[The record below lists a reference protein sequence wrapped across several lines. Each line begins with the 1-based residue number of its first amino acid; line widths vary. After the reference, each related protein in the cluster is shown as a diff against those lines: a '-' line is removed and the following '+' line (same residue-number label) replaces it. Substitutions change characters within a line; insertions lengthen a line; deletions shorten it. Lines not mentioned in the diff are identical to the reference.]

1 MSSNG
6 TMSDGTLTNDDT
18 PNDTG
23 PDHGDQPDLSPA
35 ASRLRIAT
43 FRLARRMRTQ
53 RAVDSM
59 SDGQF
64 AVLAALRVHGPHT
77 LGELAERE
85 RVSAPSMNRTVNC
98 LQESGYIVRGADERD
113 GRKVVIS
120 LTSEGEAVVEETAR
134 RRDAWVEASLAELTP
149 AERETLAAAAEIM
162 ERMVAR

>member
-1 MSSNG
+1 MLSNRMSSNVIPTPETG
-6 TMSDGTLTNDDT
+6 TDPGE
-18 PNDTG
+18 
-23 PDHGDQPDLSPA
+23 QPDLSSA

-64 AVLAALRVHGPHT
+64 AVLAALRVHGAHT

-98 LQESGYIVRGADERD
+98 LQESGYIVRAADERD

-120 LTSEGEAVVEETAR
+120 LTPEGEAVVEETAR
-134 RRDAWVEASLAELTP
+134 RRDAWVESSLAELTP

-162 ERMVAR
+162 ARMVAR

>member
-1 MSSNG
+1 MSSD
-6 TMSDGTLTNDDT
+6 TKPLTTSADHLDD
-18 PNDTG
+18 
-23 PDHGDQPDLSPA
+23 HSAA

-64 AVLAALRVHGPHT
+64 AVLAALWVHGSHT

-98 LQESGYIVRGADERD
+98 LQESGYVSRAADESD

-120 LTSEGEAVVEETAR
+120 LTDAGRAVVDETAR
-134 RRDAWVEASLAELTP
+134 RRDAWVEAALADLTP
-149 AERETLAAAAEIM
+149 AERETLDAAAELM
-162 ERMVAR
+162 QRMVAR

>member
-1 MSSNG
+1 MSSN
-6 TMSDGTLTNDDT
+6 DTLTNE
-18 PNDTG
+18 PG
-23 PDHGDQPDLSPA
+23 AGAGDHPHLSPA

-64 AVLAALRVHGPHT
+64 AVLAALKVHGPHT
-77 LGELAERE
+77 LGELADRE

-98 LQESGYIVRGADERD
+98 LQDSGYIVRGADEND

-120 LTSEGEAVVEETAR
+120 LTPEGQAVVEETAR
-134 RRDAWVEASLAELTP
+134 RRDAWVEATLAELTP
-149 AERETLAAAAEIM
+149 AERATLEAAAEIM

>member
-1 MSSNG
+1 MSTDTTTS
-6 TMSDGTLTNDDT
+6 TTATDHLDD
-18 PNDTG
+18 
-23 PDHGDQPDLSPA
+23 HSAA
-35 ASRLRIAT
+35 ASALRIAT

-64 AVLAALRVHGPHT
+64 GVLAALWVHGPHT

-98 LQESGYIVRGADERD
+98 LQDSQYIQRSADEND

-120 LTSEGEAVVEETAR
+120 LTDEGRAVVDETAR
-134 RRDAWVEASLAELTP
+134 RRDAWVESALAELTE
-149 AERETLAAAAEIM
+149 AERETLAQAAEIM
-162 ERMVAR
+162 AKVAAR

>member
-1 MSSNG
+1 MSSNE
-6 TMSDGTLTNDDT
+6 TSDT
-18 PNDTG
+18 DTG
-23 PDHGDQPDLSPA
+23 PDAGAYADLSPA
-35 ASRLRIAT
+35 ASQLRIAT

-64 AVLAALRVHGPHT
+64 AVLAALKVHGPHT
-77 LGELAERE
+77 LGDLAERE

-98 LQESGYIVRGADERD
+98 LQDSGYIVRGADERD

-120 LTSEGEAVVEETAR
+120 LTPDGIAVVEETAR

-149 AERETLAAAAEIM
+149 AERDTLAAAAEIM

>member
-1 MSSNG
+1 MKSSEE
-6 TMSDGTLTNDDT
+6 TLTTEPGVNA
-18 PNDTG
+18 G
-23 PDHGDQPDLSPA
+23 AHHDLSPA

-64 AVLAALRVHGPHT
+64 AVLAALKVHGPHT
-77 LGELAERE
+77 LGDLAERE

-98 LQESGYIVRGADERD
+98 LQDSGYIVRGADEND

-120 LTSEGEAVVEETAR
+120 LTPEGEAVVEETAR

-149 AERETLAAAAEIM
+149 AERATLDAAAQIM

>member
-1 MSSNG
+1 MSSQQI
-6 TMSDGTLTNDDT
+6 TTPPDT
-18 PNDTG
+18 APADSG
-23 PDHGDQPDLSPA
+23 HPDLSAA
-35 ASRLRIAT
+35 ASQLRIAT

-64 AVLAALRVHGPHT
+64 AVLAALFVHGPHT

-98 LQESGYIVRGADERD
+98 LQEPGYITRSADESD

-120 LTSEGEAVVEETAR
+120 LTDQGRAVVDETAR
-134 RRDAWVEASLAELTP
+134 RRDAWVEAALADLSVDDR
-149 AERETLAAAAEIM
+149 ATLARAAEIM
-162 ERMVAR
+162 EGMVAS

>member
-1 MSSNG
+1 MSTDTTTS
-6 TMSDGTLTNDDT
+6 TTATEPPDD
-18 PNDTG
+18 
-23 PDHGDQPDLSPA
+23 HSAA
-35 ASRLRIAT
+35 ASALRIAT

-64 AVLAALRVHGPHT
+64 AVLAALWVHGPHT

-98 LQESGYIVRGADERD
+98 LQESDYVLRSADEND

-120 LTSEGEAVVEETAR
+120 LTDTGRAVVDETAR
-134 RRDAWVEASLAELTP
+134 RRDAWVEAALDQLSSE
-149 AERETLAAAAEIM
+149 ERETLAKAAEVM
-162 ERMVAR
+162 QRMVAL